1 MKNRWYCRII
11 WTKLIGGLAFLS
23 LTQALASQAIV
34 PLPPSSLAGAW
45 SFDGSCAS
53 GDGMVLKADGKA
65 SSDEWGDG
73 LWVLADTGQRL
84 VLIVEDISEDAGRR
98 KAATL
103 VEFKIT
109 RGSGG
114 TLVLTRLSDNAKINA
129 VKCKPN

>member
-1 MKNRWYCRII
+1 MENLWTCRII
-11 WTKLIGGLAFLS
+11 WTKLICGLTFLS

-34 PLPPSSLAGAW
+34 PLPLSSLAGAW

-65 SSDEWGDG
+65 SYDEWGDG
-73 LWVLADTGQRL
+73 LWALADSGKRL
-84 VLIVEDISEDAGRR
+84 VLIVEDISEEAHRH

-109 RGSGG
+109 RGLGG

-129 VKCKPN
+129 MKCKPN